1 MELAQENDIKI
12 LEQADHDLREKYIKD
27 SWHKVL
33 AGSISKQ
40 NIPQE
45 ALTRLTRTMV
55 ETTFLVDREVENL
68 KSKYI
73 RQKVTKDE
81 VELLTDIL
89 RAIQKRADILISSE

>member
-12 LEQADHDLREKYIKD
+12 LEQADHDLRETYIKD

-33 AGSISKQ
+33 AGSISKK
-40 NIPQE
+40 NISQE

-55 ETTFLVDREVENL
+55 ETTFLIDREVENL
-68 KSKYI
+68 QSKYI